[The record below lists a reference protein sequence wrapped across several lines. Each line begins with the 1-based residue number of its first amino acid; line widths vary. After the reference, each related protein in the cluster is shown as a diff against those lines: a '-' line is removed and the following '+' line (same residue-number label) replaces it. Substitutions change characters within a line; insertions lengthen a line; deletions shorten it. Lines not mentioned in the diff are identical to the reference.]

1 MIFAITFPY
10 NIAKDMEPVS
20 KIKIKPER
28 EDTIMSKLNELAKC
42 VESGNIAD
50 VVALTKAAIE
60 EGNAP
65 MDVLNIGLVEPINV
79 LGEKFRTGEIYVPE
93 LIVASKAMKKGVEVV
108 KPLLMGGASTS
119 AGKAVFATVAG
130 DMHDIGKN
138 LVVMLLESAGFEVT
152 DLGMDVEPEDIV
164 DAIKEDPEV
173 KILGMSAMLT
183 TTMYAMKETIEA
195 LEEAGLRDQVKV
207 MIGGAPVNDVFAKQI
222 KAEGY
227 SANAPQAVDLAKKL
241 MA

>member
-1 MIFAITFPY
+1 
-10 NIAKDMEPVS
+10 
-20 KIKIKPER
+20 
-28 EDTIMSKLNELAKC
+28 MSKLNELAKC

-50 VVALTKAAIE
+50 VVALTKAALE

-65 MDVLNIGLVEPINV
+65 MDVLNLGLVEPINV

-222 KAEGY
+222 NAEGY

>member
-1 MIFAITFPY
+1 
-10 NIAKDMEPVS
+10 
-20 KIKIKPER
+20 
-28 EDTIMSKLNELAKC
+28 MSKLNELAAC
-42 VESGNIAD
+42 VEAGNIAD
-50 VVALTKAAIE
+50 VVALTKAALD

-93 LIVASKAMKKGVEVV
+93 LIIASKAMKKGVEVV
-108 KPLLMGGASTS
+108 KPLLVGGGGAS

-138 LVVMLLESAGFEVT
+138 LVVMLLESAGFEVI

-164 DAIKEDPEV
+164 DAIKEDPEIR
-173 KILGMSAMLT
+173 ILGMSAMLT

-195 LEEAGLRDQVKV
+195 LEEAGLRDQVKI
-207 MIGGAPVNDVFAKQI
+207 MIGGAPVNDVFASQI
-222 KAEGY
+222 KADGY
-227 SANAPQAVDLAKKL
+227 SANAPLAVDLAKKL
-241 MA
+241 INE